1 MSDGESEMTCSS
13 ALGDVTF
20 TVAFSSQKFTA
31 ENGVLTLPS
40 MSEEK

>member
-1 MSDGESEMTCSS
+1 MCSLS
-13 ALGDVTF
+13 MGDVTF

-31 ENGVLTLPS
+31 ENNELTLPT

>member
-1 MSDGESEMTCSS
+1 MTCSS

-20 TVAFSSQKFTA
+20 TVAFSSQQFTE
-31 ENGVLTLPS
+31 ENNELTLPT